1 MEVNQMIFIKL
12 LTIYICRSFKADIGT
27 RYALPGGFYPIY
39 RLPGAHAL
47 SRSEQV
53 ESAFVRRVFRRASV
67 HAHDALIPAAV
78 VRYLTDFGARQRLAG
93 KET

>member
-1 MEVNQMIFIKL
+1 MIFIKL
-12 LTIYICRSFKADIGT
+12 LTIYICRSFKVDSGT
-27 RYALPGGFYPIY
+27 RYALPGGFYLNY
-39 RLPGAHAL
+39 RLLRAHTL

-53 ESAFVRRVFRRASV
+53 ESAFARRISRRASV
-67 HAHDALIPAAV
+67 HVHDALAPAAV